1 MELKDYIRTIPDF
14 PIKGILFR
22 DITTLLKDKSAFQEA
37 IDQLYQFTLKY
48 PVDKIAAI
56 ESRGY
61 IFASIIAYKRGAGF
75 IPIRKPGKLPA
86 ETIRKS
92 YQLEYGTNELEI
104 HKDAINQG
112 ENIIIID
119 DLLATG
125 GTALAS
131 AELIEEL
138 GGNVQSIIF
147 LIELQSLK
155 GRELLKKYNVHSLI
169 TYS

>member
-1 MELKDYIRTIPDF
+1 MDLKNYIRNIPDF

-22 DITTLLKDKSAFQEA
+22 DITTLLKDKLAFKES
-37 IDQLYQFTLKY
+37 IEQLFQFSLKY

-86 ETIRKS
+86 ETINKK

-104 HKDAINQG
+104 HKDAINKG

-125 GTALAS
+125 GTALAA
-131 AELIEEL
+131 AELVEEL
-138 GGNVQSIIF
+138 GGVVQAIIF
-147 LIELQSLK
+147 LIELESLK

-169 TYS
+169 VY